1 LRLQSKI
8 IFITTPVVVIFILAI
23 GGISF
28 SMLQEA
34 TVEKA
39 VGNTRSFL
47 NSTGGKIQVLYDNAA
62 KDIELFAN
70 SNLLE
75 NYLLTT
81 EEEVRYT
88 LLQPTI
94 IRLFSSYQ
102 KANPNYYEIRILLP
116 DGYEDTRV
124 VLADQ
129 PNVTEEEGNTEIFQ
143 AMRQAQNDLF
153 TRICRN
159 PDNGKISLFVSKRM
173 LLRDPNLN
181 PVSSPKT
188 LRGYLAVT
196 IDLDFIDKKINEA
209 ADEYGTTFQL
219 LDRNGNIY
227 FHSDKEPTLSPLPD
241 KILQE
246 AINNGKT
253 DSPFAISDKQR
264 TFLALSRQ
272 VNDTL
277 LLLAKIPKNH
287 LYASSY
293 RLGLA
298 VAFTTVS
305 AIIIFAAL
313 LYYLGKQFIV
323 KPVILLRNA
332 ATELGHGH
340 LDITIDQS
348 ADDEIGDLAHSFIE
362 MRNNLQQSHE
372 QIRHLA
378 YHDFLTG
385 LPNRVMF
392 LDFFNR
398 SVENA
403 RRHNRVCALMFIDL
417 DNFKRINDTLGHNLG
432 DNLLRQVARRL
443 QETIRKSDF
452 IAVSPMDDDPDMIAR
467 LGGDE
472 FTVLLSHIRDQ
483 NDAAIVARRQ
493 LLALSE
499 PFKLDSHEIFISVSI
514 GITVFPFDS
523 TNVEDLIKNADIA
536 MYHAK
541 ERGKNNFQYYSNSM
555 NKEALERLTLEG
567 ELRWAI
573 ERNEFILHYQPQVDT
588 RTREIVGLEALVR
601 WLHPEKGMIP
611 PKNFIP
617 VAEESGLIVPIGSWV
632 MKSAVR
638 QIRAWQ
644 QQGVPV
650 VPISVNLSSPQFQS
664 KEIYNIITA
673 ILNQTGVPRKYL
685 KVELT
690 ESILLKA
697 EEEAINML
705 HDIKKTGVEVCLDD
719 FGTGYSSLNYLKRFP
734 IDVLKIDRSFVMNIT
749 SDPKDAEICSAIIA
763 LAKCL
768 NLSVVAEG
776 VEQQDQ
782 YEFLRDKGCDSIQ
795 GFYFYRPMPAEDIEK
810 LLIAGQKPQAETNE
824 QQLQ

>member
-1 LRLQSKI
+1 MRLQSKI

-28 SMLQEA
+28 SLLQEA

-47 NSTGGKIQVLYDNAA
+47 NSTAGKLQVLYDTAA

-81 EEEVRYT
+81 DEEVRYT

-102 KANPNYYEIRILLP
+102 KANPNYYEIRLLLP

-124 VLADQ
+124 VLTDL
-129 PNVTEEEGNTEIFQ
+129 PNITEEEGETEIFQ
-143 AMRQAQNDLF
+143 AMQGADNDLF
-153 TRICRN
+153 TRIYRN
-159 PDNGKISLFVSKRM
+159 PDNGKISLLISRRM

-188 LRGYLAVT
+188 LRGYLVVT
-196 IDLDFIDKKINEA
+196 IDLDFIDKKITEA
-209 ADEYGTTFQL
+209 VDEYGTTFL
-219 LDRNGNIY
+219 LADRAGTIF
-227 FHSDKEPTLSPLPD
+227 FHSAKEPALSPLPAKFLQQAIAHLQGDATFAVRD
-241 KILQE
+241 KAQTYLV
-246 AINNGKT
+246 
-253 DSPFAISDKQR
+253 
-264 TFLALSRQ
+264 LSRN
-272 VNDTL
+272 VNDSL
-277 LLLAKIPKNH
+277 LLLARIPKNH
-287 LYASSY
+287 LYAASR

-298 VAFTTVS
+298 VASTTIC
-305 AIIIFAAL
+305 AIVIFSTL
-313 LYYLGKQFIV
+313 LFYLGKKFIV
-323 KPVILLRNA
+323 KPVIQLRNA
-332 ATELGHGH
+332 ATELGHGN
-340 LDITIDQS
+340 LNITIDQS
-348 ADDEIGDLAHSFIE
+348 SDDEIGDLARSFME
-362 MRNNLQQSHE
+362 MSNNLQQSHE
-372 QIRHLA
+372 QIRRLA

-392 LDFFNR
+392 LDFFKEVVAN
-398 SVENA
+398 SQ
-403 RRHNRVCALMFIDL
+403 RHHRLCALMFIDL

-432 DNLLRQVARRL
+432 DDLLRQLARRL
-443 QETIRKSDF
+443 QEIIRKSDF
-452 IAVSPMDDDPDMIAR
+452 ISIAHGDDDPNMIAR

-472 FTVLLSHIRDQ
+472 FTVLLANIRDQ
-483 NDAAIVARRQ
+483 NDAATVARRL
-493 LLALSE
+493 LLALAE
-499 PFKLDSHEIFISVSI
+499 PFKLDSHEVFITISI
-514 GITVFPFDS
+514 GITVFPHDATS
-523 TNVEDLIKNADIA
+523 EEDLIKNADVA

-541 ERGKNNFQYYSNSM
+541 EKGKNNFQYYSNSM
-555 NKEALERLTLEG
+555 NTEALERLTLEG
-567 ELRWAI
+567 ELRRAV
-573 ERNEFILHYQPQVDT
+573 ERNEFIVHYQPQVDA

-601 WLHPEKGMIP
+601 WHHPQKGMIP
-611 PKNFIP
+611 PNHFIP

-638 QIRAWQ
+638 QIRDWL

-650 VPISVNLSSPQFQS
+650 VPISINLSSPQFQS
-664 KEIYNIITA
+664 KEIYHIITS
-673 ILNQTGVPRKYL
+673 ILNSTGVPRKYL

-705 HDIKKTGVEVCLDD
+705 HDIKKTGVEICLDD

-734 IDVLKIDRSFVMNIT
+734 IDVLKIDRSFVMNIM

-776 VEQQDQ
+776 VERHDQ

-795 GFYFYRPMPAEDIEK
+795 GFYFYRPMPAGDIEK
-810 LLIAGQKPQAETNE
+810 LLRAGKMAQPAEGGE
-824 QQLQ
+824 G